1 MKKAALSRTGP
12 ELCIDRAGYWVR
24 NSAPFNP
31 PTPMNPV
38 LAADL
43 AGIDRVL
50 TLVRDEALRGLH
62 GLDRRA
68 AAVAFTPPPSLPLPA
83 RGKGIEG
90 ALAAFAERWE
100 PGFSG
105 SAGPRY
111 LGFVTGGATPAAL
124 AGDWLAAAYDQN
136 PAAGIDSGAPDLE
149 RETLAWLRELF
160 GLGAAQ
166 QGAFVSGATLSNFV
180 GLALGREWL
189 GERKGIRVAEAGVAA
204 LGPVRVLSGAPHSS
218 IYKALSMLGIG
229 RNAVQLVPKQP
240 GREAVDLAQLTAALE
255 QLSGEPCIVVANA
268 GTVNIVDFD
277 DLVAIAA
284 LRERYP
290 FWLHVDA
297 AFGAFAALSP
307 PHAHLTAGIDLADSV
322 CVDLHKWLNVP
333 YDSAIQFTRHRNL
346 QVRVFQNAAAY
357 LGLPGDNPDF
367 VHLTPENSRRL
378 RALAA
383 WFTLEAYGR
392 EGHAEIVHRNIA
404 CARNLGEHID
414 KEPRLCLLA
423 PVRMNVVCFTLAHDP
438 SEASV
443 QALVRALRDAGE
455 VFMTP
460 SVYEGS
466 WCLRAAFSNWR
477 TTHEDVERV
486 MRALVAALP

>member
-1 MKKAALSRTGP
+1 
-12 ELCIDRAGYWVR
+12 
-24 NSAPFNP
+24 
-31 PTPMNPV
+31 MNPT

-43 AGIDRVL
+43 ADLDRL
-50 TLVRDEALRGLH
+50 LSLVRDRALDGLH

-68 AAVAFTPPPSLPLPA
+68 AAVAPMPPPQLPLP
-83 RGKGIEG
+83 RQGGGIEG
-90 ALAAFAERWE
+90 ALAAFGQRWE
-100 PGFSG
+100 PGFCG

-136 PAAGIDSGAPDLE
+136 PVAGIDSNAPDLE
-149 RETLAWLRELF
+149 RETLGWLCELF

-166 QGAFVSGATLSNFV
+166 QGSFVSGATMSSFV
-180 GLALGREWL
+180 GLALAREWL
-189 GERKGIRVAEAGVAA
+189 GERKGVRVAEAGVAA
-204 LGPVRVLSGAPHSS
+204 LGAVRVLSGAPHSS
-218 IYKALSMLGIG
+218 IYKGLSMLGIG
-229 RNAVQLVPKQP
+229 RQAVQLIAKQP
-240 GREAVDLAQLTAALE
+240 GREAVDLAQLETAL
-255 QLSGEPCIVVANA
+255 QGLGGEPAIVVANA
-268 GTVNIVDFD
+268 GTVNTVDFD
-277 DLVAIAA
+277 DLAAIAA

-307 PHAHLTAGIDLADSV
+307 EHAHLTAGIDLADSI
-322 CVDLHKWLNVP
+322 CIDLHKWLNVP
-333 YDSAIQFTRHRNL
+333 YDSAVQFTRRRDL

-357 LGLPGDNPDF
+357 LGMPGENPDF

-383 WFTLEAYGR
+383 WFALSAYGR
-392 EGHAEIVHRNIA
+392 EGHAEIVQRNIA
-404 CARNLGEHID
+404 CAGDLGERIAR
-414 KEPRLCLLA
+414 EPRLRLLA
-423 PVRMNVVCFTLAHDP
+423 PVRMNVVCFTLSEDP
-438 SEASV
+438 SEARV
-443 QALVRALRDAGE
+443 QTLVRELRDAGE

-477 TTHEDVERV
+477 TTHEDVARV
-486 MRALVAALP
+486 MKALQAALE